1 MGCSS
6 YPTHPKR
13 RLLAP
18 KMPYTL
24 NGIGTK
30 YYGRREAGS
39 DGSYV
44 TTEWIVL
51 LYLPLIPIGSFRVC
65 PTGKST
71 NAIVYNSQ
79 QFMVRRMPFNWPQI
93 RNIYGVTGAIAATLI
108 GGFTLFNYL
117 ENKNASPTSA
127 LPTTT
132 LAQLSPIQADT

>member
-1 MGCSS
+1 
-6 YPTHPKR
+6 
-13 RLLAP
+13 
-18 KMPYTL
+18 MPYTL

-30 YYGRREAGS
+30 YYGRREAGP

-51 LYLPLIPIGSFRVC
+51 IYLPLIPIGSFRVC

-79 QFMVRRMPFNWPQI
+79 QFMVKRVPFNWPQI

-108 GGFTLFNYL
+108 GGFTLINYL
-117 ENKNASPTSA
+117 ENKDSRSAST
-127 LPTTT
+127 LPAAT
-132 LAQLSPIQADT
+132 LAQLSPKQTGT

>member
-1 MGCSS
+1 
-6 YPTHPKR
+6 
-13 RLLAP
+13 
-18 KMPYTL
+18 MPYTL

-30 YYGRREAGS
+30 YYGRREAGP

-51 LYLPLIPIGSFRVC
+51 IYLPLIPIGSFRVC

-79 QFMVRRMPFNWPQI
+79 QFMVKRVPVNWPQI

-108 GGFTLFNYL
+108 GGFTLINYL
-117 ENKNASPTSA
+117 ENKDSRSAST
-127 LPTTT
+127 LPAAT
-132 LAQLSPIQADT
+132 LAQLSPKQTGT